1 MMCSS
6 GLPEAQPGGR
16 MRVRAIARVVGL
28 ALASL
33 ALPAACGEPGRPAT
47 KDAVLT
53 VDGRP
58 REVETR
64 LYRPP
69 PSFPLAFTTYLPPG
83 VHVDV
88 APPGESS
95 ALTFVR
101 EGDGGVRGGAFVHL
115 VVERPGISEQG
126 ARALLRAAAGR
137 FRIPGAETELEPARI
152 HRWAVEEYE
161 LRSRGTVR
169 DRLGWM
175 ALGRQDGR
183 WFVLTVQVPVSLAE
197 SFGPRADLIVEEWTW
212 ADGERL
218 RRLTK

>member
-1 MMCSS
+1 MMGSS
-6 GLPEAQPGGR
+6 RLPEAQPHGR
-16 MRVRAIARVVGL
+16 ARAWLMTRVVAL
-28 ALASL
+28 TLASL
-33 ALPAACGEPGRPAT
+33 ALPAACGEPARPAT
-47 KDAVLT
+47 KESVLP
-53 VDGRP
+53 VDGRSQEMEI
-58 REVETR
+58 RR
-64 LYRPP
+64 YRPP
-69 PSFPLAFTTYLPPG
+69 PYFPLAFTTYLPPD
-83 VHVDV
+83 VRVDV
-88 APPGESS
+88 APPGESG

-101 EGDGGVRGGAFVHL
+101 EADGGVRGGAFVHL
-115 VVERPGISEQG
+115 FVAPAGTGEQR
-126 ARALLRAAAGR
+126 ARALVRAAAGR
-137 FRIPGAETELEPARI
+137 FQIPGAGTELEPARA

-183 WFVLTVQVPVSLAE
+183 WFLLIVQVPVPLAE

>member
-6 GLPEAQPGGR
+6 RLPEAQPHGR
-16 MRVRAIARVVGL
+16 VSVRPITRAV
-28 ALASL
+28 ALTFASL
-33 ALPAACGEPGRPAT
+33 ALLGACGEPARPAT
-47 KDAVLT
+47 KDAVLP
-53 VDGRP
+53 VDGRLQ
-58 REVETR
+58 EVETR
-64 LYRPP
+64 HYRTPP
-69 PSFPLAFTTYLPPG
+69 YFPLAFATYLPPD
-83 VHVDV
+83 VRVDV

-115 VVERPGISEQG
+115 FVAPAGTGEQR
-126 ARALLRAAAGR
+126 ARALVRAAAGR
-137 FRIPGAETELEPARI
+137 FQIPGTETELEPARA

-183 WFVLTVQVPVSLAE
+183 WFLLIVQVPVSLAE